1 MLGLVLAAV
10 GAAGYM
16 TMLRGDGP
24 PEPMPGEVVVL
35 DPIQIN
41 LTKGHYLRLALALQ
55 LTEETAEVDGS
66 KALDA
71 AITLFSGRQPEDLL
85 EAKERASLKSELV
98 GELAETY
105 EGEVMDVYFT
115 EFVTQ

>member
-1 MLGLVLAAV
+1 
-10 GAAGYM
+10 M
-16 TMLRGDGP
+16 TLLRNDGP
-24 PEPMPGEVVVL
+24 SEPVPGEVVVL
-35 DPIQIN
+35 EPIQIN

-55 LTEETAEVDGS
+55 LTKETAEVDGS

-85 EAKERASLKSELV
+85 EAKERASLKRELV